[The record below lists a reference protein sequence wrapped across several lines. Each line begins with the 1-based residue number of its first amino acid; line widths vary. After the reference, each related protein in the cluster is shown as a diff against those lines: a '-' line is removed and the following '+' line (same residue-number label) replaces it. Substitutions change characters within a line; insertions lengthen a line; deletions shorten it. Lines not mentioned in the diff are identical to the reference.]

1 MVCFEIPIH
10 KVKIAI
16 LDVEGENMMNGHLD
30 NETRDYMNMKGIE
43 SLQMA
48 LGVCADRFG
57 TFFEYRVH
65 LRQAAHFFGSDEFD
79 AELAFFEAAW
89 DEKSYV
95 NIEALFRPWM
105 ES

>member
-1 MVCFEIPIH
+1 
-10 KVKIAI
+10 
-16 LDVEGENMMNGHLD
+16 MMNTHLD
-30 NETRDYMNMKGIE
+30 KETQDYMNTKGID
-43 SLQMA
+43 SLKMA

-65 LRQAAHFFGSDEFD
+65 LRQAAHFFGTNEFD
-79 AELAFFEAAW
+79 AEMPFYEAAW
-89 DEKSYV
+89 GEKSYV